1 MMPQARVGLVTTVL
15 SFIGGAWIFVAP
27 FIVEYQQ
34 VGEDWVRATR
44 NDLWTGGV
52 LMAVSALT
60 LFLFLAFAVRDAVAR
75 ADERRRAEEE
85 SQSSSDS

>member
-1 MMPQARVGLVTTVL
+1 MTPQARIGLVTTIL
-15 SFIGGAWIFVAP
+15 SFIGGMWLFLAP
-27 FIVEYQQ
+27 FIVGYQQ
-34 VGEDWVRATR
+34 VGEDWIRATR
-44 NDLWTGGV
+44 NDLWTGGI

-85 SQSSSDS
+85 SQSK